1 MMNEITIIGI
11 AGASG
16 AGKSSLAHTVVNRLQ
31 KRYGEDQVVLLHEDA
46 YYRSRDDLTFEQRE
60 QINYDH
66 PDALEHSL
74 MLEHLN
80 ALRQGHIVN
89 VPQYDYAT
97 HNRLP
102 STDTLAPPLVLVVEG
117 ILILHDP
124 EIRSQLDLRLFVDVP
139 LDICLARRIER
150 DVNQRGRTVDSVL
163 EQFRNTVRPMYFQYI
178 EPTRQQ
184 ADMIVPEGGEN
195 EKAVEV
201 LISHLQKLLD

>member
-1 MMNEITIIGI
+1 M
-11 AGASG
+11 
-16 AGKSSLAHTVVNRLQ
+16 
-31 KRYGEDQVVLLHEDA
+31 
-46 YYRSRDDLTFEQRE
+46 
-60 QINYDH
+60 
-66 PDALEHSL
+66 
-74 MLEHLN
+74 
-80 ALRQGHIVN
+80 
-89 VPQYDYAT
+89 
-97 HNRLP
+97 
-102 STDTLAPPLVLVVEG
+102 
-117 ILILHDP
+117 
-124 EIRSQLDLRLFVDVP
+124 DVP